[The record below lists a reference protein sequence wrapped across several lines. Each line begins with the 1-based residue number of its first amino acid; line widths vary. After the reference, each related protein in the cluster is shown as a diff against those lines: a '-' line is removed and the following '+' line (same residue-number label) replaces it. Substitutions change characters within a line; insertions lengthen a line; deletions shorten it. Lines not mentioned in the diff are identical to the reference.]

1 MLCGISDSNLDKW
14 EHFTSLG
21 GYHNTG
27 NTDWALR
34 FCMRKNWFIH
44 QVKDDIYITGE
55 QSVLEL
61 YNNIRDIEN
70 NQLRG
75 VYAGKPNE

>member
-21 GYHNTG
+21 GYQNTG
-27 NTDWALR
+27 NTDWVLR

-61 YNNIRDIEN
+61 
-70 NQLRG
+70 
-75 VYAGKPNE
+75 

>member
-14 EHFTSLG
+14 EHG

-61 YNNIRDIEN
+61 
-70 NQLRG
+70 
-75 VYAGKPNE
+75 